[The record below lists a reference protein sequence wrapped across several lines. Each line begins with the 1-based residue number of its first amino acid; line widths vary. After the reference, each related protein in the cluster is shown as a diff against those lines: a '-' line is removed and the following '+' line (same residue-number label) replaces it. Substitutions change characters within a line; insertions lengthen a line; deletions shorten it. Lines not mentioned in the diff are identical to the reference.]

1 MKDYIL
7 SAESII
13 DLSPE
18 YAEQLGLS
26 IIYSNYEINGEIY
39 LDDFGQSLD
48 MDDFY
53 QKMREG
59 ASPTTSRINTAT
71 YLEYFRQLADTGK
84 DILHICLSTGLSSQY
99 SSLLEAFEIL
109 EKEYPDQKFFPV
121 DSLMGCSGV
130 GMLAA
135 KLSSLRDQGM
145 DIENVYK
152 WAEDNKIHVINYT
165 FNENLEYV
173 ARGGRISKAAA
184 SIGGLLHICPLIM
197 VDNDGHLQVVDKI
210 RTRKKMLKS
219 LINRMEENAIGGLD
233 YDDQIFLAN
242 GDNMEVVEE
251 MKEMIKEKFPKA
263 VGNIKVFNVGPTIG
277 SHIGPGSLRCIL
289 LGQGSHGCKQKISIK
304 K

>member
-1 MKDYIL
+1 MQDYIL
-7 SAESII
+7 SAESIV
-13 DLSPE
+13 DLSQE
-18 YAEQLGLS
+18 YADELGLS
-26 IIYSNYEINGEIY
+26 IIYSNYEIDGEMY

-48 MDDFY
+48 MDEFY
-53 QKMREG
+53 QKMRDG

-71 YLEYFRQLADTGK
+71 YLEYFRPLADTGK
-84 DILHICLSTGLSSQY
+84 DILHICLSTGLSSQF

-130 GMLAA
+130 GLLAA
-135 KLSSLRDQGM
+135 KLSSLRGQGL
-145 DIENVYK
+145 DIESVYK

-184 SIGGLLHICPLIM
+184 SIGGLLHICPLIT
-197 VDNDGHLQVVDKI
+197 VDYEGHLQLVDKI

-219 LINRMEENAIGGLD
+219 LLKRMEENAIGGLD
-233 YDDQIFLAN
+233 YDDQIFLASA
-242 GDNMEVVEE
+242 DNMEVVLE
-251 MKEMIKEKFPKA
+251 MKDMIEEKFPKA
-263 VGNIKVFNVGPTIG
+263 VDKIKVFNVGPTIG
-277 SHIGPGSLRCIL
+277 SHIGPGA
-289 LGQGSHGCKQKISIK
+289 LGIFYWGKERMVERK